1 MKANFWHSSEADMCL
16 QNDSLQSLLA
26 RMEGILGPMPC
37 EMRAQGRFSHR
48 YYTRSGAIYQRQGRT
63 VRPPA

>member
-1 MKANFWHSSEADMCL
+1 MCL

-26 RMEGILGPMPC
+26 RMEGILGPMPY

-63 VRPPA
+63 VRL